1 MELIPIL
8 SLIIM
13 VATVCTFILA
23 VGAFYHYKS
32 KERKRKTQQKPQPDF
47 IQAELVTP
55 GPYTGSWAAD
65 DYYRFNVP
73 VRGRTPGRETEYAGG
88 YERKFPAYSGSGYEK
103 PGSTYKEKR
112 TTGHKFMRYTAAGYL
127 DPLTDK
133 TAADK
138 IRWR

>member
-65 DYYRFNVP
+65 DYYRFETP
-73 VRGRTPGRETEYAGG
+73 VRGRAPGRESEYAGG

-103 PGSTYKEKR
+103 PGSTYREKR
-112 TTGHKFMRYTAAGYL
+112 PTRHKFMRYTAAGYL
-127 DPLTDK
+127 DPLTDR

>member
-23 VGAFYHYKS
+23 VGAYYHYKR
-32 KERKRKTQQKPQPDF
+32 KETKREAAQKQQPDF

-55 GPYTGSWAAD
+55 GPYTSGWTAD
-65 DYYRFNVP
+65 DYYRYQTP
-73 VRGRTPGRETEYAGG
+73 VRGRAQGRE
-88 YERKFPAYSGSGYEK
+88 
-103 PGSTYKEKR
+103 STYTAKPPTR
-112 TTGHKFMRYTAAGYL
+112 HKFMRYTAAGYL

-133 TAADK
+133 TAADS

>member
-23 VGAFYHYKS
+23 IGAFYHYKR
-32 KERKRKTQQKPQPDF
+32 KEKKRKTAQKPQPDF

-55 GPYTGSWAAD
+55 GPYTSGWTAD
-65 DYYRFNVP
+65 DYYRGNAP
-73 VRGRTPGRETEYAGG
+73 VRGRAPGRESEYAGG
-88 YERKFPAYSGSGYEK
+88 HERKVPAYQ
-103 PGSTYKEKR
+103 EKR
-112 TTGHKFMRYTAAGYL
+112 RTGHKFMRYTAAGYL
-127 DPLTDK
+127 DPLTDR